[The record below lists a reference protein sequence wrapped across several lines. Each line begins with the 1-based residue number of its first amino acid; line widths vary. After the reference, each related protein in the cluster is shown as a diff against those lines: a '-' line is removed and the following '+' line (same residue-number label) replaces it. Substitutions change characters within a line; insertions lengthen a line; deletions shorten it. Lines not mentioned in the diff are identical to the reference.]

1 MLFFRMAP
9 EVIRMDEQNP
19 YSFYSDVYSF
29 GIVLYEILTEQ
40 LPYSHINNK
49 DQILYLVGR
58 GLLRPDLS
66 KFRSDCPQA
75 LKRCVEDCIKFDRCE
90 RPLFRL
96 LLNMLENILRTLPKI
111 HRSASEPNLTQSQL
125 QNEDFL
131 FMCSVSSPKTPVNFH
146 HNFFHYNNK

>member
-1 MLFFRMAP
+1 MAP
-9 EVIRMDEQNP
+9 EVIRMDEENP

-29 GIVLYEILTEQ
+29 GVVLYEILTEQ

-66 KFRSDCPQA
+66 KVRSDCPQA
-75 LKRCVEDCIKFDRCE
+75 LKRCVEDCIKFE
-90 RPLFRL
+90 NNIRPLFRL

-111 HRSASEPNLTQSQL
+111 HRSASEPNMTQSQL
-125 QNEDFL
+125 QNDDFL
-131 FMCSVSSPKTPVNFH
+131 FLSVSSPKTPVNFH
-146 HNFFHYNNK
+146 HTPFFLYNK

>member
-1 MLFFRMAP
+1 MAP

-29 GIVLYEILTEQ
+29 GVVLFEILTEQ

-66 KFRSDCPQA
+66 K
-75 LKRCVEDCIKFDRCE
+75 VEKW
-90 RPLFRL
+90 LVYKWL
-96 LLNMLENILRTLPKI
+96 
-111 HRSASEPNLTQSQL
+111 
-125 QNEDFL
+125 
-131 FMCSVSSPKTPVNFH
+131 
-146 HNFFHYNNK
+146 